1 VRLPGGREALFT
13 DTVGFIQK
21 LPTALV
27 AAFRATLEEIDDSDL
42 LLHVVDITHNNVM
55 EQADAVGSVL
65 RELGVVDKPMITAL
79 NKVDLLPDPDEV
91 IDLLGREFDDA
102 VPTSAETGW
111 GVPGLLQRIETIL
124 NRSMTPAEALIPYSA
139 GELVNQWHVH
149 GLIEEEEHLE
159 NGVRIKG
166 LLPAELAGRMEMY
179 TTRQRGATDA
189 YHSE

>member
-1 VRLPGGREALFT
+1 
-13 DTVGFIQK
+13 
-21 LPTALV
+21 
-27 AAFRATLEEIDDSDL
+27 
-42 LLHVVDITHNNVM
+42 
-55 EQADAVGSVL
+55 
-65 RELGVVDKPMITAL
+65 L

-111 GVPGLLQRIETIL
+111 GVRELLARVETVL

-179 TTRQRGATDA
+179 TTRRRGIPQRMKSSECRRVPRHTTANEKQRMPEGDAA